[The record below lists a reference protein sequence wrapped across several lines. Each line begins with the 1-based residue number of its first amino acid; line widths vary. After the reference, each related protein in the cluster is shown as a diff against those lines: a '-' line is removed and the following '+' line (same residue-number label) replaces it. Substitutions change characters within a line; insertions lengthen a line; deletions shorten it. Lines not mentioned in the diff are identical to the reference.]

1 MIEIRKVKVELKS
14 VGTAELDDLI
24 RRVDDI
30 NHSYTAVAAKMGQLY
45 MHADE
50 RHIFSLTESLDK
62 PMRNASENQQS
73 FAAILDELRM
83 SRNQR

>member
-1 MIEIRKVKVELKS
+1 MIEIVKVDVALKNID
-14 VGTAELDDLI
+14 TAELDDLI

-45 MHADE
+45 LHADE
-50 RHIFSLTESLDK
+50 RHVSSLTERLDK

-83 SRNQR
+83 TRNQR